1 MKHPGSCENAK
12 RPVCQCGVCGGSLHG
27 WPSALMLT
35 TPGKAPE
42 REVMRVAAERAWA
55 EAATPERRILQKYR
69 NRRKTRAA
77 IKSAKA
83 NVIDW
88 LASTLA
94 APPLTAGEAESQLV
108 QPLGDLVSTK
118 VFAALCEAAGEN
130 ERNARGEFARNHL
143 FCSLL
148 AASACAMQQVS
159 DDLNNIITKV
169 AGRLTTYMIGD
180 TQVQNSPFLAGVAAD
195 ALAKGMKGLVNNL
208 PVVQQFSQLQ
218 RAAQILA
225 LLMCPAPDK
234 HEEVIRCCLK
244 PLGDPIVSQAVQ
256 DRLKEA
262 FPGWMR

>member
-1 MKHPGSCENAK
+1 VKHPVRCENAK
-12 RPVCQCGVCGGSLHG
+12 RPVCRCGVCGGSLHG
-27 WPSALMLT
+27 WPYALTLT
-35 TPGKAPE
+35 KPKKAPE
-42 REVMRVAAERAWA
+42 RADLRVAAEQAWA
-55 EAATPERRILQKYR
+55 EAAAPGRSILQRYR
-69 NRRKTRAA
+69 NRRKARAA
-77 IKSAKA
+77 VKSAKA
-83 NVIDW
+83 DVIDW
-88 LASTLA
+88 LASMLT
-94 APPLTAGEAESQLV
+94 APPLTVGQAESQLV

-130 ERNARGEFARNHL
+130 ERKARGEFARNHL

-159 DDLNNIITKV
+159 DDLNNIITVV

-180 TQVQNSPFLAGVAAD
+180 EQVQNSPLLAGIAAD
-195 ALAKGMKGLVNNL
+195 TLAKGMKGLVGNL

-225 LLMCPAPDK
+225 PLMCPAPDK

-244 PLGDPIVSQAVQ
+244 PLGAPMLSQAVQ

-262 FPGWMR
+262 FPDWMQ